1 MDSIMMTETMMDTQ
15 TDWRYSDERMVL
27 RAEVFLKLK
36 KYFKLKTTKHLYEF
50 CHDWV
55 SQGNQ
60 TTEGAEEAFLQY
72 LQEVKL

>member
-1 MDSIMMTETMMDTQ
+1 
-15 TDWRYSDERMVL
+15 MVL

-36 KYFKLKTTKHLYEF
+36 NYFKLKTTKHLYEF

-72 LQEVKL
+72 LEEVNL

>member
-1 MDSIMMTETMMDTQ
+1 MDSIIMTETMMDTQ

-27 RAEVFLKLK
+27 RAEVLLKLK

-55 SQGNQ
+55 SQGNP
-60 TTEGAEEAFLQY
+60 TIEGCEKAFQQY
-72 LQEVKL
+72 LQEVNL

>member
-1 MDSIMMTETMMDTQ
+1 MMDTQ

-60 TTEGAEEAFLQY
+60 TTEGAEEVHGTFCY
-72 LQEVKL
+72 RGHTYNK

>member
-1 MDSIMMTETMMDTQ
+1 MDSIIMMETMMDTQ
-15 TDWRYSDERMVL
+15 TDWRYSEERMVL

-72 LQEVKL
+72 LQEVNL

>member
-1 MDSIMMTETMMDTQ
+1 MKNHQDTKMNSTMNS
-15 TDWRYSDERMVL
+15 DWRYSDERMLL
-27 RAEVFLKLK
+27 RAEVFIKLK

-60 TTEGAEEAFLQY
+60 GCPDNIEEEFLKY
-72 LQEVKL
+72 LETVS

>member
-1 MDSIMMTETMMDTQ
+1 MDSITMTETMMDTQ
-15 TDWRYSDERMVL
+15 TDWRYSEERMVL

-72 LQEVKL
+72 LQEVNL